1 MDKCLQQEINEFFV
15 PTFDTMNVFFEC
27 ILQGEVKHTKKHAT
41 YSGANVLLLAGVT
54 IPLHH
59 PDFILT
65 IITTQ
70 FMHVSIAVIIIII
83 IIILVAVPAH
93 AAGTLTVEEAEV
105 SAAGSSQE
113 LRQLSR
119 LGPYRQRKETGMN

>member
-27 ILQGEVKHTKKHAT
+27 ILQGEVKRTKKHAT
-41 YSGANVLLLAGVT
+41 YSGANVLLARVT

-70 FMHVSIAVIIIII
+70 FMHVSIAVIII